1 MANNVMIV
9 VMLVLVIISG
19 ITQNAVGLC
28 ACSTALGFFLN
39 AHVTEMFIIKK
50 NEKDKEEQ
58 GGI

>member
-1 MANNVMIV
+1 
-9 VMLVLVIISG
+9 MLVLVIISG